1 MKSRIFLTSLFLP
14 LALGQTASAAH
25 PEFRAEETDATII
38 LWHGENPVLTYHKAE
53 VDPPAGIDPVF
64 KRSGFIHP
72 VRTPGGS
79 VVTGIHPPDHHHHL
93 GLWHAWVECVYDGKH
108 VDFWNLAKKTGRVR
122 YAETLGLVSE
132 AEKAGFSVRQEH
144 VAYLAEDAAPK
155 VILDE
160 TFTVTVRLV
169 DGAFE
174 IDYETSQKNVAEH
187 TLELPA
193 YRYGGTI
200 AYRAP
205 AKWNKTNSDYLS
217 SEGKTRVDGH
227 QTRSRW
233 CAMWGPSDTDGKNA
247 TLTILSHGRNH
258 DAPQRMRVWPPSD
271 NNGAIFFNY
280 VPIQEKPWAIKAGE
294 TSVLRYRLV
303 VEDAKADAD
312 ALNQR
317 WKSYAEE

>member
-1 MKSRIFLTSLFLP
+1 MKSLISLISLLLP
-14 LALGQTASAAH
+14 LALNPMAFGDTTA
-25 PEFRAEETDATII
+25 FRAEETDATIV
-38 LWHGENPVLTYHKAE
+38 LWNGENPVLIYHKTE
-53 VDPPAGIDPVF
+53 VDPPAGIDPIF

-93 GLWHAWVECVYDGKH
+93 GLWHAWVHCIYDGKD
-108 VDFWNLAKKTGRVR
+108 VDFWNLATKTGRVR
-122 YAETLGLVSE
+122 YAETLGLGSE
-132 AEKAGFSVRQEH
+132 SAKASFSVRQEH
-144 VAYLAEDAAPK
+144 IAYLAKNAEPK

-160 TFTVTVRLV
+160 TFTVTLRLV
-169 DGAFE
+169 DGAYE

-205 AKWNKTNSDYLS
+205 AGWNKTNSDYLS
-217 SEGKTRVDGH
+217 SEGKTRVNGH
-227 QTRSRW
+227 ETRSRW
-233 CAMWGPSDTDGKNA
+233 CAMWGPSDTEGKKA
-247 TLTILSHGRNH
+247 TVTILSHGKNH

-280 VPIQEKPWAIKAGE
+280 VPIQEEPWEIRSGA
-294 TSVLRYRLV
+294 TSVMRYRLV
-303 VEDAKADAD
+303 VEDSKADTG
-312 ALNQR
+312 ALNERWQR
-317 WKSYAEE
+317 YNEE